1 MKAVLFWIAAVAA
14 AWVLAGCEGM
24 IFHPD
29 RNVYATPADFNV
41 SYRAVTFDSSDG
53 TRLSGWWME
62 PEGEPKGTVLVAH
75 GNAENIS
82 SHFAGFG
89 WLVRA
94 GYEVFIF
101 DYRGYG
107 KSEGEPELEG
117 AVQDTQAALAYVL
130 RQRRGSIVAV
140 GQSLG
145 GALLMNALARGDGGR
160 VALAVFDSTFASLP
174 QAGEDVLARSALT
187 WPLQWGAELALTDR
201 YDPIRLAPELAV
213 PKLYLAGAKDAVVS
227 PNHSW
232 QLFDASKRP
241 RAFWLVQGAG
251 HISAFENRNVQRRF
265 LALLRRPAF
274 DPDASAMLIFDTIVL
289 QNNPERE

>member
-1 MKAVLFWIAAVAA
+1 MPLKSLLSVLAALAA
-14 AWVLAGCEGM
+14 LWGLAGCEGM
-24 IFHPD
+24 VFHPD
-29 RNVYATPADFNV
+29 RKVYATPADFNV
-41 SYRAVTFDSSDG
+41 SYRAVTFDSRDG

-62 PEGEPKGTVLVAH
+62 PDGTPEGTVLVAH

-107 KSEGEPELEG
+107 KSEGEPGLEG
-117 AVQDTQAALAYVL
+117 AVQDTQAALEYVL
-130 RQRRGSIVAV
+130 QRRRGEIIAV

-145 GALLMNALARGDGGR
+145 GALLINALSRRGSARVR
-160 VALAVFDSTFASLP
+160 LAVFDSAFASLP
-174 QAGEDVLARSALT
+174 EAGEDVLARSALT
-187 WPLQWGAELALTDR
+187 WPFQWGAALALTDR
-201 YDPIRLAPELAV
+201 YDPIGLVPKLDV
-213 PKLYLAGAKDAVVS
+213 PKLYIAGSRDAIVS

-241 RAFWLVQGAG
+241 RAFWLIEGAG
-251 HISAFENRNVQRRF
+251 HISAFEHPDVRRRF
-265 LALLRRPAF
+265 LAFLRHPAF
-274 DPDASAMLIFDTIVL
+274 DPDASAMLIFDTIK
-289 QNNPERE
+289 QKK